1 MDKHLKAL
9 APVYLGT
16 KFVKL
21 DAEVRMLSLLAL
33 SYFCFFCIDDANM
46 LITTAECS
54 LLCDK
59 TGNQNVA
66 MCYIVQ
72 VSA

>member
-21 DAEVRMLSLLAL
+21 DAEVHMLLLLAL
-33 SYFCFFCIDDANM
+33 SYFCFYCIGDAN
-46 LITTAECS
+46 LLRTIAECS

-59 TGNQNVA
+59 TCNQNVA
-66 MCYIVQ
+66 MCYTVQ